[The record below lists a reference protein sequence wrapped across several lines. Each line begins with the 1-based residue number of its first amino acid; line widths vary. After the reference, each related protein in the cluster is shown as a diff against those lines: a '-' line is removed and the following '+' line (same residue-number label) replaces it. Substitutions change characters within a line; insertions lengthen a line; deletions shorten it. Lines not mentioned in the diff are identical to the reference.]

1 MANKPG
7 VVLLLSSSLSSL
19 LVLFL
24 VMTCVSAIYFETGQR
39 PAEKTSRA
47 QLALVLP
54 STFEPTTY
62 LMNYAISSS
71 SSAAVGASGPSSCPA
86 SGSGITCVDDP
97 TTFTASNELLSV
109 AISKTTGTY
118 SLTARGTGRTLFST
132 AYSLVTESGVDHTTG
147 LAAPIVMSYGPSQ
160 LTVYWEMKDSKV
172 RVEHFLTIYSNR
184 PELLIQQRA
193 LTLTD
198 LSVSDIELDRF
209 TGFDA
214 TLSSVYGVKSASGEY
229 NGAWGTSFPR
239 YEPWVSAYSST
250 EAVGIVFDPI
260 TDSIDASGG
269 REIVPHVFSGIV
281 DKNSVITSNVYV
293 VYSNSKY
300 SARELWLKK
309 KGRVQYDYLTT
320 WKLAPSG
327 TPIEQ
332 AASTFTFGFVKP
344 QKYATLASLAFN
356 VSYVDYSDIANK
368 LACSLNGNSL
378 FDRQVYNDTRIA
390 AEFPYRWLNSG
401 ANTISCLAA
410 GTNTVAIPQ
419 VNLTIANMY
428 GAGGFF
434 WGKYGEGYGWL
445 LPITLNGLSATRY
458 SARVI
463 IDYTALGLVGA
474 FDPTSFRLVNEGG
487 FQIPMVVT
495 TVPNE
500 LKFTVDVP
508 ACCVA
513 PRTVYLIFSK
523 SQSAA
528 FFSDVGGAPVPP
540 IADLSDFGTSATYSI
555 TVDTGIARPL
565 NPQLIYSKPPSKA
578 EYLPREL
585 SPGIITEIATKF
597 IFDPATARAAV
608 IKLMVWRKA

>member
-1 MANKPG
+1 MARPAAEAL
-7 VVLLLSSSLSSL
+7 VL

-24 VMTCVSAIYFETGQR
+24 VMTCASAIYFDTGQR
-39 PAEKTSRA
+39 PAEKTNRA
-47 QLALVLP
+47 QLAVVLP
-54 STFEPTTY
+54 STFEPATY
-62 LMNYAISSS
+62 LMNYAVS
-71 SSAAVGASGPSSCPA
+71 SSASTEGQPSSCPA
-86 SGSGITCVDDP
+86 SGSGITCVDDA
-97 TTFTASNELLSV
+97 TTFTASNELFSV
-109 AISKTTGTY
+109 AISKTTGI
-118 SLTARGTGRTLFST
+118 
-132 AYSLVTESGVDHTTG
+132 YSLVVKGRTMFSAAYPLVTEAGVDHTTG
-147 LAAPIVMSYGPSQ
+147 AAEPIVMAYGQSK
-160 LTVYWEMKDSKV
+160 LTVYWKMADSKM

-184 PELLIQQRA
+184 PEILIQQRFLA
-193 LTLTD
+193 LTD
-198 LSVSDIELDRF
+198 LPVSDLELDRF

-214 TLSSVYGVKSASGEY
+214 TLSSVYGIKPGGEY

-239 YEPWVSAYSST
+239 HEPWVSAYSPT

-260 TDSIDASGG
+260 TGPIDAGLG
-269 REIVPHVFSGIV
+269 RELVPHVFLGIMS
-281 DKNSVITSNVYV
+281 KGSVITSNVYA
-293 VYSNSKY
+293 VYSNSRY

-309 KGRVQYDYLTT
+309 KGQVQYNYMTG
-320 WKLAPSG
+320 WKLAPAG

-332 AASTFTFGFVKP
+332 GASTFAFNVVKP

-378 FDRQVYNDTRIA
+378 FDRQVYNDTRIT

-410 GTNTVAIPQ
+410 GTNTVAIPE

-434 WGKYGEGYGWL
+434 WGDYGDGGWL

-458 SARVI
+458 SARVT
-463 IDYTALGLVGA
+463 IDYDVLGLNK

-487 FQIPMVVT
+487 FQLPLVVDG
-495 TVPNE
+495 VSHE
-500 LKFTVDVP
+500 LKFSVDVP

-513 PRTVYLIFSK
+513 PRTVYLLFSK

-528 FFSDVGGAPVPP
+528 FFSEAGGALVPP
-540 IADLSDFGTSATYSI
+540 IADLSDFGTSVAYSI

-565 NPQLIYSKPPSKA
+565 NPQVIYSKPPSKA

-597 IFDPATARAAV
+597 IFDPAAARSAV

>member
-7 VVLLLSSSLSSL
+7 FAL

-24 VMTCVSAIYFETGQR
+24 VMTYASAIYFETGQR

-47 QLALVLP
+47 QLAVILP
-54 STFEPTTY
+54 STLEPATY

-71 SSAAVGASGPSSCPA
+71 FYSAAAGAAGPSSCPA

-97 TTFTASNELLSV
+97 TAFTASNELFSV
-109 AISKTTGTY
+109 AISKTTGIY
-118 SLTARGTGRTLFST
+118 SLTVKGRTMFSA
-132 AYSLVTESGVDHTTG
+132 AYSRVTEAAGGDHTTG
-147 LAAPIVMSYGPSQ
+147 VAEPIVMSYGPSQ
-160 LTVYWEMKDSKV
+160 LTVYWKMTDSRM

-184 PELLIQQRA
+184 PELLIQQRVLA
-193 LTLTD
+193 LAD
-198 LSVSDIELDRF
+198 FSVSDLELDRF

-214 TLSSVYGVKSASGEY
+214 TLSRVYGVKSASGEY
-229 NGAWGTSFPR
+229 DGVWGTSFPL
-239 YEPWVSAYSST
+239 YEPWVSAYSPT
-250 EAVGIVFDPI
+250 GEAVGIIFDSI
-260 TDSIDASGG
+260 TDSIDTTVG
-269 REIVPHVFSGIV
+269 RELVPHVYPGTV
-281 DKNSVITSNVYV
+281 NKDSVITSNVYV
-293 VYSNSKY
+293 VYSNSRH

-309 KGRVQYDYLTT
+309 KGLAQYNYVTA
-320 WKLAPSG
+320 WKLAPAG

-332 AASTFTFGFVKP
+332 VASTFTFNFVKP
-344 QKYATLASLAFN
+344 QKYATLSSLSFN

-390 AEFPYRWLNSG
+390 AEFPYRWLSSG

-410 GTNTVAIPQ
+410 GTNTVAIPE

-434 WGKYGEGYGWL
+434 WGKYGTGGWL

-458 SARVI
+458 SARVT
-463 IDYTALGLVGA
+463 IDYNALGLVGT

-487 FQIPMVVT
+487 FQLPLVVDS
-495 TVPNE
+495 VSKE
-500 LKFTVDVP
+500 LKFSVDVP

-513 PRTVYLIFSK
+513 PRTVYLLFSK

-528 FFSDVGGAPVPP
+528 FFSEVGGALVPP

-565 NPQLIYSKPPSKA
+565 NPQLIYPKPPSKA
-578 EYLPREL
+578 EYLPKEL
-585 SPGIITEIATKF
+585 SPGIVTEIATKF